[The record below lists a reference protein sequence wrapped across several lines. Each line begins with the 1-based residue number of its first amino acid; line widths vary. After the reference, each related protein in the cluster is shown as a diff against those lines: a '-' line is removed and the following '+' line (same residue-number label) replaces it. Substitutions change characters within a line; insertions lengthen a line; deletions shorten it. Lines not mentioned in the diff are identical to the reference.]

1 MSRLGKKIIAI
12 PEKTQV
18 LISDGNVSVKGP
30 LGELSR
36 NFNQDIIV
44 SLRPEGVELKPAKE
58 TKESMALWGTYV
70 SHISNMIKGVNKQF
84 VKKLVVEGIGFKV
97 DLKGEKLV
105 FALGF
110 SHPVVFPTPPGIEF
124 SIDKNVITVSGID
137 KQQVGQ
143 TTAQIRMKKKPEP
156 YKAKGIRY
164 EGEVIRRKAGKKAV
178 ASGGK

>member
-110 SHPVVFPTPPGIEF
+110 SHPVEVSVHQGISASVE
-124 SIDKNVITVSGID
+124 KNVITISGVS
-137 KQQVGQ
+137 KELVGEF
-143 TTAQIRMKKKPEP
+143 TARLRDLKKPEP
-156 YKAKGIRY
+156 YKGKGVRY
-164 EGEVIRRKAGKKAV
+164 EEEVVKIKQGKKSV
-178 ASGGK
+178 